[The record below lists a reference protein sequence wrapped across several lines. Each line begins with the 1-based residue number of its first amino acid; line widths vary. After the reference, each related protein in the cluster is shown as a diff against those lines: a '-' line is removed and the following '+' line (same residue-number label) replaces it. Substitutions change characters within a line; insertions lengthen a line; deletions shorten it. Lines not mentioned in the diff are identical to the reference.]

1 MMTSM
6 TDNPTRSRPRGQLKL
21 LAISAVVFGPIL
33 VAGLM
38 AHFQVGIPQDHS
50 NKSDLVEPT
59 IQVDDWQLTAAP
71 VGYGASWRLLVTSP
85 DDCAEA
91 CQQLVHEARQINV
104 AVGREADRVE
114 HMLATGSALSTSQQQ
129 QLEKRFPRLQQAEL
143 SPSAYSNSLQPL
155 PAAWQ
160 QGPQLWLVDPL
171 GRVVLHQNASEPG
184 KYLLDDL
191 KRLLKLSK
199 VG

>member
-1 MMTSM
+1 MMSM
-6 TDNPTRSRPRGQLKL
+6 TDNPPNSRPRGQLKL
-21 LAISAVVFGPIL
+21 LAICAVVFGPIL

-38 AHFQVGIPQDHS
+38 AHFNIGIPQTHS
-50 NKSDLVEPT
+50 NKSDLVEPD
-59 IQVDDWQLTAAP
+59 IQLENWQIALEP
-71 VGYGASWRLLVTSP
+71 VGYGAPWRLLVTSP
-85 DDCAEA
+85 EA
-91 CQQLVHEARQINV
+91 CTDACLQLVHEARQINV

-114 HMLATGSALSTSQQQ
+114 HLLALGVSLSSTQQE
-129 QLEKRFPRLQQAEL
+129 QLEKRFPRLQQATL
-143 SPSAYSNSLQPL
+143 STPAYNSSVQQL

-171 GRVVLHQNASEPG
+171 GRVVLHQSAAAPG
-184 KYLLDDL
+184 KHLLDDL